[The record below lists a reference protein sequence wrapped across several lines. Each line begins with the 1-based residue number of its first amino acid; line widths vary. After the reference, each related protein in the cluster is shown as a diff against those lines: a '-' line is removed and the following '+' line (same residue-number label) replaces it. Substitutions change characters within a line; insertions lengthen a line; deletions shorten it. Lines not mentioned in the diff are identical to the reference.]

1 MSFPSPSISPPAEV
15 IASLQGVTK
24 KFGRRVAVDAV
35 SFEVPAG
42 SICGLLG
49 HNGAGKSTVIGL
61 LLGEIIP
68 DAGAIQ
74 IGGHDVQR
82 DRRSALARVGAIYE
96 APVFYGHLSGR
107 KNLHILC
114 EYTGPIPYERVNQ
127 VVDLVRLTNRI
138 DDRVEVYSHGM
149 RQRLAIAQALL
160 PDPRLLI
167 FDEPTEGLD
176 PEGIYET
183 RNLILKLNREW
194 GLTIVVSSHQ
204 LSELQQLCDRLV
216 ILREGQLLYSGEWRR
231 FLSGPRMLRLKVDR
245 QPEAEQGL
253 RGAGLLAAGEPRSL
267 QLAEGADLGGIA
279 AWLSGNGFRIN
290 SLGFEERSL
299 EDFYL
304 ETTRTGSARR
314 DP

>member
-1 MSFPSPSISPPAEV
+1 MSDSAPSLPASREV
-15 IASLQGVTK
+15 VASLQGVTK
-24 KFGRRVAVDAV
+24 KFGARVAVDAV

-49 HNGAGKSTVIGL
+49 HNGAGKSTIIGL
-61 LLGEIIP
+61 LLGQIIP
-68 DAGAIQ
+68 DAGTIQ
-74 IGGHDVQR
+74 IDGHDVQHA
-82 DRRSALARVGAIYE
+82 RRRALARVGAIYE

-114 EYTGPIPYERVNQ
+114 EYTGPVPSERLDQ
-127 VVDLVRLTNRI
+127 VVELVGLTRRI
-138 DDRVEVYSHGM
+138 DDRVEAYSHGM
-149 RQRLAIAQALL
+149 RQRLALAQALL

-176 PEGIYET
+176 PEGIYDT

-216 ILREGQLLYSGEWRR
+216 IMREGQLLYAGEWRK
-231 FLSGPRMLRLKVDR
+231 FLSGPRRLRLRVER

-253 RGAGLLAAGEPRSL
+253 RAAGLLRAGAPGDL
-267 QLAEGADLGGIA
+267 HLAEGVELAALA
-279 AWLSGNGFRIN
+279 AWLSGHGFPLD

-314 DP
+314 DS

>member
-1 MSFPSPSISPPAEV
+1 MSAPSSSITDGAKV

-24 KFGRRVAVDAV
+24 KFGQRVAVDAV

-61 LLGEIIP
+61 LLGQIIP
-68 DAGAIQ
+68 DGGTIQ
-74 IGGHDVQR
+74 IDGCDVHR
-82 DRRSALARVGAIYE
+82 NRRGALARVGAIYE

-114 EYTGPIPYERVNQ
+114 EYTGPVPYERLND
-127 VVDLVRLTNRI
+127 VVELVGLTSRI
-138 DDRVEVYSHGM
+138 DDRVETYSHGM
-149 RQRLAIAQALL
+149 RQRLALAQALL
-160 PDPRLLI
+160 PNPRLLL

-176 PEGIYET
+176 PEGIYDT

-216 ILREGQLLYSGEWRR
+216 IMREGQLLYAGEWRQ

-245 QPEAEQGL
+245 QQEAEQGL
-253 RGAGLLAAGEPRSL
+253 RDAGLLKAGEPGSL
-267 QLAEGADLGGIA
+267 QLAEGADLAGIA
-279 AWLSGNGFRIN
+279 AWLSENQFRIDL
-290 SLGFEERSL
+290 LGFEERSL

-304 ETTRTGSARR
+304 ETTRSRSAKCAS
-314 DP
+314 

>member
-1 MSFPSPSISPPAEV
+1 MSSSPPSTSTVAEV

-24 KFGRRVAVDAV
+24 KFGQRVAVDAV
-35 SFEVPAG
+35 SFDVPAG

-61 LLGEIIP
+61 LLGQIIP
-68 DAGAIQ
+68 NAGTIQ
-74 IGGHDVQR
+74 IDGHDVHR

-96 APVFYGHLSGR
+96 APVFYGNLSGR

-114 EYTGPIPYERVNQ
+114 EYTGPIPYERLSQ
-127 VVDLVRLTNRI
+127 VVDLVGLSGRI
-138 DDRVEVYSHGM
+138 DDRVEAYSHGM

-176 PEGIYET
+176 PEGIYDT

-216 ILREGQLLYSGEWRR
+216 IMREGQLLYSGEWRR

-245 QPEAEQGL
+245 QQEAEQGL
-253 RGAGLLAAGEPRSL
+253 RGARLLMAGELGSL
-267 QLAEGADLGGIA
+267 QLAEGADLAAIA
-279 AWLSGNGFRIN
+279 AWLSGNGFRIDC
-290 SLGFEERSL
+290 LGFEERSL

-304 ETTRTGSARR
+304 DITRTGSARR

>member
-1 MSFPSPSISPPAEV
+1 MSVPSPSITTGPEIV
-15 IASLQGVTK
+15 ASLQGVTK
-24 KFGRRVAVDAV
+24 KFGQRVAVDAV
-35 SFEVPAG
+35 SFDVPAG

-61 LLGEIIP
+61 LLGQIIP
-68 DAGAIQ
+68 DGGTIQ
-74 IGGHDVQR
+74 IGGHDVHRQ
-82 DRRSALARVGAIYE
+82 RRSALARVGAIYE

-114 EYTGPIPYERVNQ
+114 EYTGPVPSERLDQ
-127 VVDLVRLTNRI
+127 VVELVGLTSRI
-138 DDRVEVYSHGM
+138 DDRVEAYSHGM
-149 RQRLAIAQALL
+149 RQRLALAQALL
-160 PDPRLLI
+160 PDPRLLV

-176 PEGIYET
+176 PEGIYDT

-216 ILREGQLLYSGEWRR
+216 IMRAGQLLYSGEWRQ
-231 FLSGPRMLRLKVDR
+231 FLAGPRMLRLKVDR
-245 QPEAEQGL
+245 QLEAEQGL
-253 RGAGLLAAGEPRSL
+253 RDARLLTAGQSGSL
-267 QLAEGADLGGIA
+267 QLAEGADLADVA
-279 AWLSGNGFRIN
+279 AWLSGNGFRLDF
-290 SLGFEERSL
+290 LGFEERSL

-304 ETTRTGSARR
+304 ETTRSGSARR